1 MDSSTEYVNPFVAC
15 CSSLL
20 EKELWAKF
28 HQISMMGPGMF
39 GIAPAFPTPWAM
51 CTEGSPLRACPWTH
65 PENHH
70 IVNFRG
76 RLSFSLMLA
85 MHYASSLALNTNKPY
100 SQTSNSFLS
109 SSWYQTS
116 PHCLLDSDISSAG
129 NFTPSSNLFP
139 YCNFVRVF
147 FLMWKQPSEFPA
159 SHHLSDKVG
168 RGTWHMN
175 SK

>member
-1 MDSSTEYVNPFVAC
+1 
-15 CSSLL
+15 
-20 EKELWAKF
+20 
-28 HQISMMGPGMF
+28 MMGSGML
-39 GIAPAFPTPWAM
+39 GMLRMLKHSSSVPNTLSNVHSGQSPTWMPRRDFA
-51 CTEGSPLRACPWTH
+51 SFLFFDVFCPWTH

-85 MHYASSLALNTNKPY
+85 MHYTSSLALNTDKSY
-100 SQTSNSFLS
+100 SHTSNSFLS

-139 YCNFVRVF
+139 CCNSVRVGF
-147 FLMWKQPSEFPA
+147 FLDVKAALWISRLTPSVWQSGSGNLTHEF
-159 SHHLSDKVG
+159 
-168 RGTWHMN
+168 
-175 SK
+175 